1 MSQPVSYIYI
11 NYVEDTAALPPPV
24 SIAERLDWGKLYN
37 RETDINYRRLIGDR
51 LAKLFLHIER
61 KAESDER
68 DAKREAFK
76 TLAASSD
83 LDPDFVPRLLD
94 IYYRLFCTIK

>member
-61 KAESDER
+61 KAER
-68 DAKREAFK
+68 DAKRETLK
-76 TLAASSD
+76 TLAESSD
-83 LDPDFVPRLLD
+83 LDLDFVPRLLD